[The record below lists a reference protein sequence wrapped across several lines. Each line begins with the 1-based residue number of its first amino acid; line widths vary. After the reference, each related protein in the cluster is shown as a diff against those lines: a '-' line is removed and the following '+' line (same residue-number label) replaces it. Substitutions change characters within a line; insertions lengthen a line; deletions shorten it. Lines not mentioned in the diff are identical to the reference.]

1 MLSHIQPIG
10 FINLT
15 TLTKYELYYL
25 VLDFKF
31 RFFVQDS
38 INLLMQT
45 IYLLLRL
52 HFRAA
57 RIRADL
63 FFIYETEISTTFAL
77 GAFAP
82 RASRRAHSLH
92 APNFYETDP

>member
-1 MLSHIQPIG
+1 MRQCKMRRKWALRTAPKKASLFAPHAKKI
-10 FINLT
+10 
-15 TLTKYELYYL
+15 
-25 VLDFKF
+25 
-31 RFFVQDS
+31 
-38 INLLMQT
+38 

-52 HFRAA
+52 HFCAA

-82 RASRRAHSLH
+82 RASRSAHSLH